1 VLLAVVSILVSG
13 ACSSQDQPSS
23 TPRTR
28 APSVSTEGPS
38 SSTPATTPPS
48 QDPEGFDFANA
59 VIFPE
64 ITVDDIALTDTVAL
78 TMTSQGVIGRSLP
91 DLKVVYTLPTPRGD
105 FTDLEVD
112 EAAGTGL
119 VVATELT
126 AGVGTQGGTD
136 TYTVTEFALSDGRVI
151 RAANVDL
158 KQDTRAGDT
167 GTTARIVG
175 LVGDHVILDSRPDT
189 VAPDD
194 IVGDAAAR
202 HTTVVADLSNP
213 ADVWSTRP
221 AAVLTA
227 TEDVVVVRTGT
238 ATRPGEVEALAVD
251 GGGLL
256 WSALPDTK
264 SARLVGVDGE
274 TVVITRSEQPTDR
287 STVVRL
293 SLQDGTVRGTRPTF
307 SWVWTCSET
316 SHPIAVCNVLGRPV
330 LIGWDLEAH
339 KAAWRLPDR
348 SRLAPQVSTVL
359 RDRAYGLLAQH
370 GVVLDALTGA
380 ELANDTGAAPSEV
393 SVWGGLTIL
402 GDQAV
407 FQPVLP
413 G

>member
-1 VLLAVVSILVSG
+1 V
-13 ACSSQDQPSS
+13 
-23 TPRTR
+23 T
-28 APSVSTEGPS
+28 
-38 SSTPATTPPS
+38 
-48 QDPEGFDFANA
+48 
-59 VIFPE
+59 FPE

-91 DLKVVYTLPTPRGD
+91 DLQVVYTLPAPRGD

-126 AGVGTQGGTD
+126 PGVGTQGGTD
-136 TYTVTEFALSDGRVI
+136 TYTVTEFALGDGRTI
-151 RAANVDL
+151 RTADVEL
-158 KQDTRAGDT
+158 RQDTKAGDT
-167 GTTARIVG
+167 GTSARIVA
-175 LVGDHVILDSRPDT
+175 LVGDRVVLDSQPDS
-189 VAPDD
+189 VAP
-194 IVGDAAAR
+194 GDVVAEATSR
-202 HTTVVADLSNP
+202 HTTVVANLNDS
-213 ADVWSTRP
+213 ADVWSARP

-227 TEDVVVVRTGT
+227 TEDVVVVRSGT
-238 ATRPGEVEALAVD
+238 ATRPGEIEALAAD
-251 GGGLL
+251 GGDLL

-264 SARLVGVDGE
+264 SARLVGVDADQ
-274 TVVITRSEQPTDR
+274 VVITRSEQATDR
-287 STVVRL
+287 STVVEL
-293 SLQDGTVRGTRPTF
+293 SLEDGTVRGTKPTF

-316 SHPIAVCNVLGRPV
+316 SRPLAVCNILGRPV
-330 LIGWDLEAH
+330 VVGWDLDAN

-348 SRLAPQVSTVL
+348 SRLAPQVTTVL

-380 ELANDTGAAPSEV
+380 ELADDTGAAPSDV